1 VLVLR
6 YLLSSAA
13 LYVQCYDRRIL
24 TYFTIGIN
32 VRESDNWQNCS
43 DECEK
48 PLVVVVIVVV
58 AMVKPVVVVDV
69 NLAGGSIMVAL
80 SQRSSS

>member
-1 VLVLR
+1 M
-6 YLLSSAA
+6 
-13 LYVQCYDRRIL
+13 
-24 TYFTIGIN
+24 
-32 VRESDNWQNCS
+32 RENDNWQNCS